1 MLLGQ
6 VWPDHDRRGMNAR
19 SIGRYTLGMPATTT
33 KLTVSLPND
42 LLARADQLLV
52 HPGEGRSSL
61 ITRVLTAAV
70 RAAEEAA
77 IDADYER
84 AYPDDFTSS
93 EEQQRTFAALERAQ
107 AEAMRAQLGIEG
119 HG

>member
-1 MLLGQ
+1 
-6 VWPDHDRRGMNAR
+6 MNAR

-33 KLTVSLPND
+33 KLTVSLPKD

-52 HPGEGRSSL
+52 RPGEGRSSL

-84 AYPDDFTSS
+84 AYPDDFTCG